1 MSYDP
6 PNMEHITQH
15 LLGTAYHPDGRLRR
29 VPKQLELT
37 ERDLQFLVGRA
48 RAALQQDSMLL
59 EVEGSVNIV
68 GDLHGQFLD
77 LMRIF
82 DALGRPPTQRYLFM
96 GDYVDRGSH
105 SLETICMLLAL
116 KVMYPDKVFLLRGNH
131 ESAEISRVYG
141 FYDECKRRFSVQLW
155 RLFVHLFR
163 FLPIAA
169 VVGQRIF
176 CVHGGLSPKLD
187 LVQKIKLFHRPL
199 QLMEGHLAEEILWS
213 DPNPQIKGWGAS
225 PRGVSFTYG
234 MEALQKFLD
243 ENELDLVC
251 RGHEVVEDGYEF
263 MWRRKLL
270 TIFSATNYCGQFDN
284 SGAVLRVDGKLVCSL
299 FILKPLYKLGRG

>member
-1 MSYDP
+1 MDR
-6 PNMEHITQH
+6 ITKA
-15 LLGTAYHPDGRLRR
+15 LLETAYHTDGRLRR
-29 VPKQLELT
+29 SPKQLQLT
-37 ERDLQFLVGRA
+37 EQDLQYLLSRA
-48 RAALQQDSMLL
+48 RTVLQQDSMLL
-59 EVEGSVNIV
+59 EIEGSVNIV

-82 DALGRPPTQRYLFM
+82 ESLGRPPTGRYLFL

-105 SLETICMLLAL
+105 SLETICLLLAL
-116 KVMYPDKVFLLRGNH
+116 KISHPDKIFLLRGNH
-131 ESAEISRVYG
+131 ESSEISRVYG

-155 RLFVHLFR
+155 RMFIHLFR

-187 LVQKIKLFHRPL
+187 RVQKIKLFRRPL

-213 DPNPQIKGWGAS
+213 DPNPEIRDWGAS
-225 PRGVSFTYG
+225 PRGISVTYG
-234 MEALQKFLD
+234 MDALYKFLE

-263 MWRRKLL
+263 MWSRKLL

-284 SGAVLRVDGKLVCSL
+284 SGGVLRVDDQLICSL